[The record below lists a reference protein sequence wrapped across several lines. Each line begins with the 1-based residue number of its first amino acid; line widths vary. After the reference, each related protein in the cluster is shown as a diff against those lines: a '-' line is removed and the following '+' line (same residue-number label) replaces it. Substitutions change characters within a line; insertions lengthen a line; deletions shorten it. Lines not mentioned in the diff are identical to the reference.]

1 MQEILPIA
9 SGLLLGGLLASKRFP
24 VYVRVL
30 LVLFLAVCATIASGE
45 FRLSWGFLFPD
56 IAEVAIS
63 CAAAFFG
70 AKAWER
76 YSQGRANVPA
86 RPPETSGK

>member
-30 LVLFLAVCATIASGE
+30 LVLSLAVCATIASGE

-63 CAAAFFG
+63 CATVFFG

-86 RPPETSGK
+86 RHPEKPR